1 MTDSKVKA
9 TAEMQKLLAIGMDD
23 RDLKWELSFLQTLP
37 QVSCRLLSQDPQV
50 GPDNWPY
57 MLIDLD
63 TQAADAVTEPVGRL
77 LEWLS
82 TRGIG
87 LVVNPQKDYPDYV
100 LTFGMIWSYQLR
112 GKFLDLSAGG
122 SNIGVADQVVQ
133 PQPPVASE
141 YEVGSQVVRGPPT
154 KEALPDTVRKI
165 LKEFFRDQG
174 VHKPKIMGLSPD
186 GKSFELAVS
195 LESIGNP
202 KEEEYQGIAEAIS
215 WFLPPDYPVVLMSES
230 QSKDFLEL

>member
-1 MTDSKVKA
+1 MTDLKLKA
-9 TAEMQKLLAIGMDD
+9 TTEMEKLLAIGMDD
-23 RDLKWELSFLQTLP
+23 RDLKWELSFLQILP
-37 QVSCRLLSQDPQV
+37 QVTCRLLSQDPQV

-100 LTFGMIWSYQLR
+100 LTYGMIWSYQLR

-122 SNIGVADQVVQ
+122 SNSAGEDTKPAVATK
-133 PQPPVASE
+133 
-141 YEVGSQVVRGPPT
+141 YELGSQVIRGQPT
-154 KEALPDTVRKI
+154 KEALPDSVRKI

-174 VHKPKIMGLSPD
+174 VHQPKIMGLSPD

-202 KEEEYQGIAEAIS
+202 KESEYQGVAEAIS
-215 WFLPPDYPVVLMSES
+215 WFLPPDYPVVLMSEKES
-230 QSKDFLEL
+230 QDFMEL